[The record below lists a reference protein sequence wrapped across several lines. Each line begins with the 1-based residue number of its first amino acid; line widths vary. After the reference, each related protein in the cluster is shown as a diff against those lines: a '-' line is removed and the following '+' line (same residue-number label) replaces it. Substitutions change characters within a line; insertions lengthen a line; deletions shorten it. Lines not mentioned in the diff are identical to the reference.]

1 MGVPFCSWRL
11 RWGCWEQH
19 ASNCC
24 GRWRGGR
31 TWAARPR
38 PADYVMVLN
47 GGEETRPFAAAAL
60 VKAGF
65 ARHVLV
71 AATAV
76 SPNVKDRIIPPYHE
90 INHQVLL
97 KRGIPERDITILPGA
112 AATTFDEAAA
122 LAAFLAERPHARVLV
137 VTSDYHSRRSR
148 WIFARTLADRAE
160 QVTFVSAP
168 TDEFRMDCW
177 WQDEGDS
184 SRFCPSTSNSPS
196 MSSATAIS
204 AVGWRHASCWC
215 WWATGFGGNSPFHH
229 RPPESDAYGCWMPFQ
244 RAG

>member
-1 MGVPFCSWRL
+1 MG
-11 RWGCWEQH
+11 E
-19 ASNCC
+19 
-24 GRWRGGR
+24 
-31 TWAARPR
+31 RPR
-38 PADYVMVLN
+38 AADYVMVLN

-177 WQDEGDS
+177 WQDEGGFVTILSEYLKLAFYVVRYGHFS
-184 SRFCPSTSNSPS
+184 SWLAACLALVLVGHWIRRQQPVSPS
-196 MSSATAIS
+196 PA
-204 AVGWRHASCWC
+204 
-215 WWATGFGGNSPFHH
+215 
-229 RPPESDAYGCWMPFQ
+229 
-244 RAG
+244 

>member
-1 MGVPFCSWRL
+1 MSRPYRYGCAVLLLAVALGLLGATRQQLL
-11 RWGCWEQH
+11 R
-19 ASNCC
+19 AMA
-24 GRWRGGR
+24 RWTDVGE
-31 TWAARPR
+31 RPR

-97 KRGIPERDITILPGA
+97 KRGIPASVTSPFCRGRPQPPLTKPRRWPLFSPSGPTPA
-112 AATTFDEAAA
+112 CWSSRATTIRGE
-122 LAAFLAERPHARVLV
+122 V
-137 VTSDYHSRRSR
+137 VGSSPEHWPTGS
-148 WIFARTLADRAE
+148 E

-168 TDEFRMDCW
+168 TDRVPHGCW
-177 WQDEGDS
+177 WQDEEGFVTILSEYLKLAFYVVRYGHFS
-184 SRFCPSTSNSPS
+184 SWLAACLALVLVGHWIRRRQPVSPS
-196 MSSATAIS
+196 PA
-204 AVGWRHASCWC
+204 
-215 WWATGFGGNSPFHH
+215 
-229 RPPESDAYGCWMPFQ
+229 
-244 RAG
+244 